1 MLDVLKVIQESN
13 TSVKI
18 IKANGNFFA
27 EEICFYFNKSLEN
40 GKFPNCLKL
49 VNITPVFRKGA
60 RTSKSNYGLVCI
72 LPVFSKIFERLLSRQ
87 LPGFF
92 DDILSKFECG
102 FRKGYGT
109 QHCLLLMLKVW
120 KGATDNNEAF
130 GALLTDRLK
139 AFDCLSHDLLIAKL
153 HTYGLDIDSLNI
165 VQDYLSNRKQ
175 RTNVDSFYSPW
186 EEILSGVPQG
196 SIFGPLLFN
205 IFMCDMFL
213 ILKATYFTGYPDD
226 NTPFVVTDN
235 IADVIKALEEIG
247 EDLLNWFLNNEK
259 KLNTDK
265 CRLLLN
271 SQEPN
276 TLKIGDLH
284 INNSLSEKLLGT
296 TFD

>member
-13 TSVKI
+13 TPVKI

-27 EEICFYFNKSLEN
+27 EEICFYFNKLLEN

-60 RTSKSNYGLVCI
+60 RTSKSNYGPVCI

-109 QHCLLLMLKVW
+109 QHCLLLILKIW